1 MRIRSRGTRRVLRG
15 SGTGENE
22 SKETGACRL
31 WVSSW
36 AKVSELSCETGS
48 SVAEKAVTDRIVEYA
63 DSSEAGNRESSA
75 VAGSFPFRPTSG
87 FSDGWR
93 LWVRSS
99 CAGSPDVPVAE
110 YQAGGFNRGGV
121 GLEESG
127 LPRAP
132 SLVTGESDK
141 GGTGP
146 VLLSG
151 DEGRSGP
158 AEPREPPTKPPPPEA
173 PAEGESR
180 TEERDVTRAEPVLV
194 RTGKS
199 PHATGEFAGGE
210 PGLLGFSQTQTK
222 PSRRPPL
229 ARGWPPRSSNRWCTG
244 WCQNPPGRG
253 GHLCRAGRRG
263 HPA

>member
-93 LWVRSS
+93 LWVRSA

-110 YQAGGFNRGGV
+110 YQSGGFNRGGV
-121 GLEESG
+121 DLEDSG

-141 GGTGP
+141 GGRCCC
-146 VLLSG
+146 L
-151 DEGRSGP
+151 
-158 AEPREPPTKPPPPEA
+158 ATK
-173 PAEGESR
+173 
-180 TEERDVTRAEPVLV
+180 V
-194 RTGKS
+194 
-199 PHATGEFAGGE
+199 
-210 PGLLGFSQTQTK
+210 
-222 PSRRPPL
+222 
-229 ARGWPPRSSNRWCTG
+229 
-244 WCQNPPGRG
+244 GRG
-253 GHLCRAGRRG
+253 QQSRENRRRNLRRQRPLRRASLAPRN
-263 HPA
+263 AT